1 MNTRTV
7 WFRLFAIICAV
18 ALAASCCCGGGKAGG
33 IPENKKAVM
42 DEFVAG
48 TLDPSYVPAAIASE
62 AAAAR

>member
-1 MNTRTV
+1 MKAHTII
-7 WFRLFAIICAV
+7 FRVSAIICAV

-33 IPENKKAVM
+33 IPANKKAVM

-62 AAAAR
+62 AAR